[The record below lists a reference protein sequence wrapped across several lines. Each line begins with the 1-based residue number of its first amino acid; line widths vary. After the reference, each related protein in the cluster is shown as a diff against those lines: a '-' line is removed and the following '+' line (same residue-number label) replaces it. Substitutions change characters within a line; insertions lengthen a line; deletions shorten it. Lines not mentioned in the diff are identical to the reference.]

1 MSSVADKDW
10 ESKCTLICKPEQ
22 SGKTF
27 VMIQQIIRDLEE
39 PVEGKKIVNIILC
52 DNNLLL
58 TKQTGERVKNDLSE
72 FSVDGDLYL
81 ELSSAKRTT
90 YHTAD
95 SVVGALVT
103 KPVKNVL
110 CCANGVRVDDI
121 YSIID
126 GLDGVKEGSGA
137 EFFFKVWLDEADKFI
152 PFINQ
157 TFKGLL
163 RRPNVQ
169 LYCITATP
177 KALFK
182 EYTSMNVLPIEN
194 TTSEEYHGWADNKL
208 TLIDDSVPTGPAFVK
223 HVLDTRQELIVAGTK
238 WFIPA
243 SYTKDSHE
251 EVKKVCV
258 EMGFAVLV
266 VNGDGLSLTIPYTKE
281 LIIYKKDD
289 ELHVKIQEMYEK
301 HSLNSFPFAIT
312 GNICISRGISIMSE
326 PSEESEGFMLDY
338 GILSICS
345 NQQEASQNSGRLKG
359 NIKGWRSYKP
369 PVVFTTKRFNDVAE
383 EWESKSRG
391 LAELAF
397 KLDAEG
403 KSTVI
408 TKTEF
413 KTLGEGYGYTI
424 HDEEFT
430 SFAKAIGFLKMSEVR
445 EKMKAKPTCSK
456 KGACHNTPGKYW
468 VTSKLTLK
476 SDMKDEDRKMRS
488 DLANIG
494 AGTSIS
500 STEKGSRFLIIP
512 FYETPETPPNKVK
525 YQVRYIDFT
534 K

>member
-1 MSSVADKDW
+1 MASVADKDW

-27 VMIQQIIRDLEE
+27 VMIQQIIRDLSE
-39 PVEGKKIVNIILC
+39 PTEGKKFVNIILC

-58 TKQTGERVKNDLSE
+58 TKQTGERVKNDLSG
-72 FSVDGDLYL
+72 FSVDGEIWL

-126 GLDGVKEGSGA
+126 GLGGVRDGSGA
-137 EFFFKVWLDEADKFI
+137 EFFFKVWLDEADKFTS
-152 PFINQ
+152 FIDQ

-163 RRPNVQ
+163 SRPNVQ

-177 KALFK
+177 KELFK
-182 EYTSMNVLPIEN
+182 KYNSMNVLPIEN
-194 TTSEEYHGWADNKL
+194 TTTDEYHGWSDNKL
-208 TLIDDSVPTGPAFVK
+208 ALIDDSVPTGSAFVK
-223 HVLDTRQELIVAGTK
+223 HVLDTRQELICAGTK

-243 SYTKDSHE
+243 SYTKKSHN
-251 EVKKVCV
+251 EVKDICV
-258 EMGFAVLV
+258 ELGFAVLV
-266 VNGDGLSLTIPYTKE
+266 VNGDGLSLTLPYTKE
-281 LIIYKKDD
+281 LILYKKDD
-289 ELHVKIQEMYEK
+289 ELNVKIMQMYEN
-301 HSLNSFPFAIT
+301 HSLDSFPFAIT
-312 GNICISRGISIMSE
+312 GNVCISRGISIMSE
-326 PSEESEGFMLDY
+326 NFMLDY
-338 GILSICS
+338 GILSTCS

-369 PVVFTTKRFNDVAE
+369 PVVFTTARFNDVAE

-413 KTLGEGYGYTI
+413 KTLGEDYGYEI
-424 HDEEFT
+424 EDEDFT
-430 SFAKAIGFLKMSEVR
+430 SFAKAIAFLKTSDVKT
-445 EKMKAKPTCSK
+445 KMKAKPASSK
-456 KGACHNTPGKYW
+456 KGACHQTPGGYW
-468 VTSKLTLK
+468 VTSKLTAT
-476 SDMKDEDRKMRS
+476 SDLKDEDRKMRS
-488 DLANIG
+488 DLANVG
-494 AGTSIS
+494 AGTCIS
-500 STEKGSRFLIIP
+500 STDKGSRFLIVP
-512 FYETPETPPNKVK
+512 FYETPETAPNKEK
-525 YQVRYIDFT
+525 YQVRYIHFT
-534 K
+534 NK